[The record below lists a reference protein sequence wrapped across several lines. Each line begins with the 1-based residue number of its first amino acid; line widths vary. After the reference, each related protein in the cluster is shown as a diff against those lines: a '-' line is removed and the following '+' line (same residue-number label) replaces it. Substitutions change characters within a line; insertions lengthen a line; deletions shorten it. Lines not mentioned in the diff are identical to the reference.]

1 MKIWV
6 EGECTLY
13 RMAYSI
19 YCIICVEKTMYI
31 VDQDHQRSV
40 IVMTILE
47 SLKALSRWQ
56 THNLWIRK
64 SKIGEYLSRI
74 SGKRKR
80 KLLLE
85 LEKKE
90 SKRLISCQKLLEEI
104 NKSPQHNQQAEP
116 EQWNSEV
123 EVMYLPKP
131 GNWLSISENTGAI

>member
-1 MKIWV
+1 MNV
-6 EGECTLY
+6 LY
-13 RMAYSI
+13 IAWP
-19 YCIICVEKTMYI
+19 TQYI
-31 VDQDHQRSV
+31 VLYVLR
-40 IVMTILE
+40 
-47 SLKALSRWQ
+47 RPC
-56 THNLWIRK
+56 
-64 SKIGEYLSRI
+64 
-74 SGKRKR
+74 KR